1 MEKRDG
7 NSRQREQKGKDLAGK
22 GTQPVWVW
30 EQALLL
36 TPGDKSGK
44 VGRGLRGGQPGRACR
59 LMAGLRGQDG
69 KGVSTGAG
77 DQLDMV
83 EHMDMDMGG
92 MQGWFLGLE
101 GTQEEEQG

>member
-1 MEKRDG
+1 M
-7 NSRQREQKGKDLAGK
+7 
-22 GTQPVWVW
+22 
-30 EQALLL
+30 L